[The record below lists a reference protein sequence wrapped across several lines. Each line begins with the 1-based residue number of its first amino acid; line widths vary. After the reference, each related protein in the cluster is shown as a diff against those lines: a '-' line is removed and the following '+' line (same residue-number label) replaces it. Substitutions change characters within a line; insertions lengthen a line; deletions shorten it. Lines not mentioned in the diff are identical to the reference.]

1 MSSPLLMIPGPIEIS
16 PAVRAA
22 YSTPPPGHLSKP
34 VMEAM
39 SASLARMREVW
50 RASADSQPFVFA
62 GSGTTAMDMAAQN
75 LVEPG
80 DRVVV
85 VSTGY
90 FSERMAS
97 MLRRLDAEVEVVAAA
112 PGDAP
117 APAQVA
123 AALDRVGHP
132 KALFATYVDTSTGV
146 RVDPVPLARLARE
159 KGALSVF
166 DGVCATGG
174 ESFEMAAWDADVYL
188 TGSQKAIGLP
198 PGLGLLV
205 ASPRALHVR
214 ETRRAPVGSMGLDWR
229 EWQPVMRA
237 YEEKRPAYFATPATN
252 LVLALEVG
260 LGEILAEPSFE
271 GFAAGVPARVART
284 AAAARQLRDGFGA
297 LGLAPVP
304 VREELLANTL
314 SALRYPPGVDV
325 SLVGRIAA
333 RGVTVAGGLH
343 PAIKDQYFRVG
354 HMGYSATRSDHL
366 ERTLQAIREALA

>member
-1 MSSPLLMIPGPIEIS
+1 MSASLLMIPGPIEIS

-22 YSTPPPGHLSKP
+22 YSAAPPGHLSKP
-34 VMEAM
+34 VMDAM
-39 SASLARMREVW
+39 SASLSRMREVW
-50 RASADSQPFVFA
+50 RAAPDSQPFVFA

-75 LVEPG
+75 LVEPE
-80 DRVVV
+80 DRAVV

-97 MLRRLDAEVEVVAAA
+97 MLRRLGAEVEVVAAA

-117 APAQVA
+117 SVVEVA
-123 AALDRVGHP
+123 AALDRVKHP
-132 KALFATYVDTSTGV
+132 KALFATHVDTSTGV
-146 RVDPVPLARLARE
+146 RIDPAPLARLARE
-159 KGALSVF
+159 RGALSIF
-166 DGVCATGG
+166 DGVCATAG
-174 ESFEMAAWDADVYL
+174 ETFEMAAWDADVYL

-205 ASPRALHVR
+205 ASARALHVR
-214 ETRRAPVGSMGLDWR
+214 ESRRAPVGSMGLDWK

-260 LGEILAEPSFE
+260 LGEIVGEPAFE
-271 GFAAGVPARVART
+271 GAAAGVVARVART
-284 AAAARQLRDGFGA
+284 AAAARQLREGFRE
-297 LGLAPVP
+297 LGLSPVP
-304 VREELLANTL
+304 VRPELLANTL
-314 SALRYPPGVDV
+314 SALRYPPGVDA

-354 HMGYSATRSDHL
+354 HMGYSATQPEHL
-366 ERTLQAIREALA
+366 ERTLRAIREGLA